1 MIATTFGAHVAHPQ
15 LHSNAPMH
23 SPVSPPAW
31 AVATRVPYR
40 SPPSTR
46 PPHHLL
52 LDHHHRGAPRRAP
65 CRCIRTVRRR
75 QRQPPVQPEPP
86 QHNRSRCS
94 CCLSPSSAGWSA
106 TGRRTVPH
114 TRGASTAVS
123 ALGLE
128 SCCTDS
134 TDSIDSTRTSR
145 SRGEEDVGS
154 CRRSSGPASKR
165 RRLSRRLSRRWF
177 RRGWC
182 RRGWCRRLA

>member
-1 MIATTFGAHVAHPQ
+1 MLPCIPQSPPLPGLWPQGSPTDRLHPPVLLTIFSLIIAIVVLRVELHVAAFGQ
-15 LHSNAPMH
+15 YVVVKDS
-23 SPVSPPAW
+23 
-31 AVATRVPYR
+31 
-40 SPPSTR
+40 
-46 PPHHLL
+46 
-52 LDHHHRGAPRRAP
+52 RR
-65 CRCIRTVRRR
+65 CNLS
-75 QRQPPVQPEPP
+75 
-86 QHNRSRCS
+86 HRSRCS
-94 CCLSPSSAGWSA
+94 WSCLSPSPAGWSA

-165 RRLSRRLSRRWF
+165 RRFSRRLSRRLSRRWF

>member
-1 MIATTFGAHVAHPQ
+1 MIPSTPRTWTRNDRTGVTSRVTSMIATTFGAHVAHPQ

-52 LDHHHRGAPRRAP
+52 LDHRHRRAPRRAP

-86 QHNRSRCS
+86 QQVQ
-94 CCLSPSSAGWSA
+94 L
-106 TGRRTVPH
+106 
-114 TRGASTAVS
+114 
-123 ALGLE
+123 LLE
-128 SCCTDS
+128 PFFCRVERD
-134 TDSIDSTRTSR
+134 
-145 SRGEEDVGS
+145 GEEDRATHPRGQH
-154 CRRSSGPASKR
+154 RRE
-165 RRLSRRLSRRWF
+165 RLGLGELLHR
-177 RRGWC
+177 
-182 RRGWCRRLA
+182 

>member
-46 PPHHLL
+46 PPHHLYTIFSL
-52 LDHHHRGAPRRAP
+52 IIAIVVLRVELHVAAFGQYVVVKDSRR
-65 CRCIRTVRRR
+65 CNLS
-75 QRQPPVQPEPP
+75 
-86 QHNRSRCS
+86 HRSRCS

-165 RRLSRRLSRRWF
+165 RRFSRRLSRRLSRR
-177 RRGWC
+177 
-182 RRGWCRRLA
+182 